1 MTYEQ
6 SMQFLSGLPNY
17 EQQSPAARDLTL
29 EPVRTLLHRLGN
41 PHHRLFVVHV
51 AGSKG
56 KGSVAAM
63 LEAIVRHAGYRTGL
77 YTSPQ
82 LTCIEERIT
91 VNANTIPC
99 RGHDPDPHVA
109 GDSPEPAGRTPGGER
124 DPGCRGGGTVAGG
137 RVVDQRRGCCRGAG
151 GGSMAGAN

>member
-29 EPVRTLLHRLGN
+29 EPVRNLLHRLGN

-82 LTCIEERIT
+82 LTCIEERIQ
-91 VNANTIPC
+91 VNGTAIT
-99 RGHDPDPHVA
+99 R
-109 GDSPEPAGRTPGGER
+109 PAL
-124 DPGCRGGGTVAGG
+124 A
-137 RVVDQRRGCCRGAG
+137 
-151 GGSMAGAN
+151 SLLS